1 MSNDRLKFRAWHHR
15 HACMETVWGYC
26 PTTVS
31 LINENN
37 GAIIGWSSDEFILMQ
52 CTGLKDKNGK
62 LIYEGDVI
70 KTETGEQI
78 VVDWDPT
85 KAGFIPWTW
94 AYDDYCDPSTI
105 EIVKNVYEN
114 PELIEDK

>member
-1 MSNDRLKFRAWHHR
+1 MSNDRFKFRVWYPKTEWNNRLIMDYHDIEIG
-15 HACMETVWGYC
+15 ETYVQKG
-26 PTTVS
+26 
-31 LINENN
+31 
-37 GAIIGWSSDEFILMQ
+37 DECVFMMS
-52 CTGLKDKNGK
+52 TGLKDKHGR

-70 KTETGEQI
+70 KTETGAQI

-85 KAGFIPWTW
+85 KAGFIPWAW

>member
-1 MSNDRLKFRAWHHR
+1 MSNDRLKFRAWYSEEKK
-15 HACMETVWGYC
+15 MEYQEGKTPAWLG
-26 PTTVS
+26 
-31 LINENN
+31 
-37 GAIIGWSSDEFILMQ
+37 DILTNSYYIPMQ
-52 CTGLKDKNGK
+52 CTGVKDKNGN

-70 KTETGEQI
+70 KTETGAQI

-94 AYDDYCDPSTI
+94 AYDDYCDPSMI

-114 PELIEDK
+114 PELIDDK

>member
-1 MSNDRLKFRAWHHR
+1 MSNDRFKFRVWNKDGKFMLHNDDVTLTAIQDP
-15 HACMETVWGYC
+15 ADDTV
-26 PTTVS
+26 V
-31 LINENN
+31 
-37 GAIIGWSSDEFILMQ
+37 MQ

-70 KTETGEQI
+70 KTETGAQI

>member
-1 MSNDRLKFRAWHHR
+1 MSFRAWIVDEKQMHLLDQGH
-15 HACMETVWGYC
+15 
-26 PTTVS
+26 
-31 LINENN
+31 
-37 GAIIGWSSDEFILMQ
+37 SDNVIYMQ
-52 CTGLKDKNGK
+52 CTGLKDKNGN

-70 KTETGEQI
+70 KTETGAQI